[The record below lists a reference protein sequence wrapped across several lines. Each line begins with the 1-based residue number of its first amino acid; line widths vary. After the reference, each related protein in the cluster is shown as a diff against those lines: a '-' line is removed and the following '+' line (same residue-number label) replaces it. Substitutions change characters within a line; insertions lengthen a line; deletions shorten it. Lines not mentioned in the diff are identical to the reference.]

1 MGREELKKN
10 SEPVQHFCPLSE
22 NDEKMQRGT
31 LDALVS
37 GATELLWTFVNTCGF
52 FHVASIIQR
61 TISEK
66 RRSRMIN
73 ALHAKIDIQTCK
85 VMKGEASTVGKIL
98 TVQKVQFLFDLF
110 LFKVP
115 SSMKIKRIGVKV
127 ERTLV

>member
-1 MGREELKKN
+1 
-10 SEPVQHFCPLSE
+10 
-22 NDEKMQRGT
+22 
-31 LDALVS
+31 
-37 GATELLWTFVNTCGF
+37 
-52 FHVASIIQR
+52 
-61 TISEK
+61 
-66 RRSRMIN
+66 MIN

-85 VMKGEASTVGKIL
+85 VMKGESSTVGKIL

>member
-1 MGREELKKN
+1 MNPFNIFALYLKR
-10 SEPVQHFCPLSE
+10 P
-22 NDEKMQRGT
+22 DEKMKRGT
-31 LDALVS
+31 LDTPVS

-115 SSMKIKRIGVKV
+115 SSMKIKRIDVKAG
-127 ERTLV
+127 RT